1 MMENKE
7 VFQFGEK
14 SIYIA
19 HNDGCVYVGDYV
31 SQANEAFADESFEL
45 HSFTPQIT
53 PRIKREEVEV
63 ILNWI
68 AKDTDNAAPQRVALL
83 YGSAGVGKSV
93 VMHDILLELEKNKE
107 YFVLGL
113 KTDQIEFG
121 DTDDLSKRMHLAK
134 PLAQI
139 IRDIAPKAKR
149 VVVLIDQIDALS
161 LSLSSNRTPLR
172 SMFKLIEQI
181 KSIPHVRVVISCR
194 PYDLEYDPILNDMR
208 LETKWELKNLSSA
221 RVKDV
226 LRSNGLEDNL
236 REQLLAFL
244 GNPLHLYLYLK
255 VMPFGKLRNP
265 ITEEVLY
272 DGLWEKFVIGIDAN
286 KREKVLELLDTMVAV
301 MYQRQELFVC
311 KKEFESKYNDE
322 LNYLLSNGLLLCTS
336 NGRMQFFHQTM
347 FDYVYARRFVENK
360 YDLLKELSNQHQ
372 GLFSRAA
379 VKSIFSF
386 LRETNPILYI
396 QNMDSLLFEKGET
409 EEYKYRFHLKSL
421 ILSNMAF
428 FDEPKKEE
436 LQLINRKIFNHDLYM
451 GVIFE
456 SVHNGNWLDAIWKII
471 DDKGGWSTLSKE
483 YKEKIMIMCHRTLWD
498 DADKI
503 LEVAAKVLQNGD
515 ADDRKMIID
524 LVSHQPIKCDAAKLI
539 KLYEALGLK
548 RYPLECPNLLK
559 LILVDNPKFVCDV
572 LRDNVQQQ
580 LTHKEKRSLY
590 TLDFTHEEDQIFE
603 MVESNH
609 PELTIR
615 WYVELLEMVMEKTRF
630 DIPGHEIVSS
640 FEFSCFERV
649 QGELFYHHFSKALVN
664 KLIDNFL
671 KNIDTSETQR
681 YLQEFCCKKYEAFL
695 FIALYVFTKFPE
707 KYYNDIYSIIISVC

>member
-1 MMENKE
+1 M
-7 VFQFGEK
+7 
-14 SIYIA
+14 
-19 HNDGCVYVGDYV
+19 
-31 SQANEAFADESFEL
+31 